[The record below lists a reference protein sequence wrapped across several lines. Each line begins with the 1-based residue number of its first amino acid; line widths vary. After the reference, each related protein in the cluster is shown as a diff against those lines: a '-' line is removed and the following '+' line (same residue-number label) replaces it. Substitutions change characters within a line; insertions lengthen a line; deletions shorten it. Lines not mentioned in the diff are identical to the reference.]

1 MEAGARCRFVRL
13 EAAKHIAQLS
23 RRADMD
29 GTEVLAGEQAGHL
42 FHRDRRIGWLAAGEV
57 AQQPGEPRPAAHA
70 LSILARVSAV
80 AAAIARDDR
89 RAVGSGA
96 KHRHAACGFGSFA
109 GIPRPKPARASRT
122 CTASRPAKIAP

>member
-1 MEAGARCRFVRL
+1 
-13 EAAKHIAQLS
+13 
-23 RRADMD
+23 MD
-29 GTEVLAGEQAGHL
+29 STEVLAGEQAGHL

-96 KHRHAACGFGSFA
+96 KHRSEEHTSELQSLMRISYAVFCLKKKKRKDSNQ
-109 GIPRPKPARASRT
+109 RHT
-122 CTASRPAKIAP
+122 NQH